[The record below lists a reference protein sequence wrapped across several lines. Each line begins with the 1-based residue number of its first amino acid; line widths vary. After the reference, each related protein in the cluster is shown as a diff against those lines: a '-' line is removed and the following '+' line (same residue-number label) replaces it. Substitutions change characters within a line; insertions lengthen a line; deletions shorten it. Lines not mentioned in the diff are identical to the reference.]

1 MSKKIVICC
10 DGTNNEPVKGASTN
24 VWRLFCASVEDAGQV
39 KWYDAGVGTTP
50 RMTKPSVGKFIG
62 ALLKS
67 VVTFQ
72 WWKAAGAIAGHIVGS
87 KVDWD
92 RVKDLAAGVT
102 LRENVWDAYRYLMSV
117 YEPGDK
123 VYLFGFSR
131 GAFTARVLAGMIHG
145 VGVLK
150 RGRENLLPYAW
161 DAYLGLKS
169 EVRPG
174 RMRKLYLTLFG
185 DSKAEEAKAKA
196 EFVKFKERVAEFKA
210 SASHQATVGF
220 VGVWDTVSSV
230 GMYNM
235 NDTFPFT
242 LNNPSVER
250 LRHAVSIDERRAGFR
265 TNLFTADETPQ
276 TDGAPRVKNV
286 WFPGAHCDVGG
297 GYDWPGESGLAM
309 RAMEWMAE
317 EARVAGMHVD
327 GARMADYHAQ
337 CPPNALGKAHDELA
351 QSLGWKFM
359 ELLPAYRYDWA
370 KEVKEWR
377 WRPKKPRDVVER
389 PAKKSEEEKKA
400 RLHASV
406 FERVQGDAS
415 YRPENLGPA
424 FDMDA
429 LRSRFQEETRA

>member
-1 MSKKIVICC
+1 MSKNIVICC

-24 VWRLFCASVEDAGQV
+24 VWRLFCASMEDAGQV

-62 ALLKS
+62 SLLKS

-72 WWKAAGAIAGHIVGS
+72 WWKAAGAIGRYIIGS

-123 VYLFGFSR
+123 VFLFGFSR

-174 RMRKLYLTLFG
+174 RVEKLYLTLFG
-185 DSKAEEAKAKA
+185 DLTAEEATAKA
-196 EFVKFKERVAEFKA
+196 EFAKFRERVAEFKA
-210 SASHQATVGF
+210 NACHQATAGF

-297 GYDWPGESGLAM
+297 GYEWPSESGLAM
-309 RAMEWMAE
+309 GAMEWMAK
-317 EARVAGMHVD
+317 EARVAGLRVD
-327 GARMADYHAQ
+327 EVRMAEYRAQ
-337 CPPNALGKAHDELA
+337 CPPDSLGNAHDEIA
-351 QSLGWKFM
+351 QSCGWKFM
-359 ELLPAYRYDWA
+359 ELLPAYRFVWA
-370 KEVKEWR
+370 KGAKEWR
-377 WRPKKPRDVVER
+377 WRPKKPRDVVDR
-389 PAKKSEEEKKA
+389 LADRSEGKA

-415 YRPENLGPA
+415 YRPENLGPD